1 MGVVKSVCK
10 IKSKTARMLFMETVI
25 ETTQTTKIP
34 RSNSLSKSNGKVRV
48 RSEESI
54 NRFLMKHDRY
64 EYVKRELKKKR
75 MPNAKHSGTAGRLF
89 GEIYIYLK
97 KNNIGRVFPK
107 AHFQIGNDKRI
118 PDVAFVESAK
128 ILKTGEPQKFW
139 NFAPDLA
146 IEIISPTDFYQ
157 DVFEKIDDYFAA
169 EVKQVW
175 LINPEKETLTIYFSR
190 SETKILTKSDVL
202 TCEEILPKFS
212 LKLSEIFVD

>member
-1 MGVVKSVCK
+1 
-10 IKSKTARMLFMETVI
+10 METVV
-25 ETTQTTKIP
+25 ESTQTSNVP
-34 RSNSLSKSNGKVRV
+34 RTSSISKTNGKARV

-54 NRFLMKHDRY
+54 NRFLMRHDRY
-64 EYVKRELKKKR
+64 EYVKGELKKKNV
-75 MPNAKHSGTAGRLF
+75 PNAKHSGTAGRLIIEL
-89 GEIYIYLK
+89 GIYLK
-97 KNNIGRVFPK
+97 KNKIGRVYPE

-128 ILKTGEPQKFW
+128 IPKTGEPQKFW
-139 NFAPDLA
+139 DFAPDLA
-146 IEIISPTDFYQ
+146 IEIVSPTDFYQ
-157 DVFEKIDDYFAA
+157 DVLEKIDDYFAA

-190 SETKILTKSDVL
+190 SETKILTKTNTL

>member
-1 MGVVKSVCK
+1 
-10 IKSKTARMLFMETVI
+10 METVI
-25 ETTQTTKIP
+25 EKIRTTKAP
-34 RSNSLSKSNGKVRV
+34 RTNSLSKANGKVRV

-54 NRFLMKHDRY
+54 NRFLLKHDRY
-64 EYVKRELKKKR
+64 EYIRGNLTKKN
-75 MPNAKHSGTAGRLF
+75 MPNAKHSGIATRLAI
-89 GEIYIYLK
+89 EIGIYLK
-97 KNNIGRVFPK
+97 KNKIGRIYNE

-128 ILKTGEPQKFW
+128 IPETGEPEKFW

-146 IEIISPTDFYQ
+146 VEIVSPTDFYQ
-157 DVFEKIDDYFAA
+157 DVLEKIDDYFAA

-175 LINPEKETLTIYFSR
+175 LINPEKETLTIYFSL
-190 SETKILTKSDVL
+190 SETKLLTKNDIL